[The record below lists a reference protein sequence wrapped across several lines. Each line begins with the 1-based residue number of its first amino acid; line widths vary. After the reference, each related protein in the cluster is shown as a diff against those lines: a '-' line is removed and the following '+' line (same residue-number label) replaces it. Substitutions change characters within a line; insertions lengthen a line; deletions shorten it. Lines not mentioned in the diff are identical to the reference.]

1 MRAMLFD
8 ILDHF
13 SPPFATLDQAS
24 RFLHELCGEFKVANL
39 SYWHIGLR
47 SAKPAQAMWV
57 STYPELYRATYLE
70 RGLQRTDPAFVMSYA
85 RLLPT
90 DWDAIHRLDGSRAVL
105 EAASAHHIRVR
116 GIAVPIRDETTGDSL
131 FNVNLDCPE
140 AEWRLRRNG
149 LARDFMVIGHVFHV
163 MMRGLVRGAEPLVD
177 LPRLSPREVDVMR
190 LAAQGYSAKRTA
202 LALGISPHSVRVH
215 LALARRRLKA
225 RNTAEAVAIALT
237 RGLLT

>member
-1 MRAMLFD
+1 MLFD

-24 RFLHELCGEFKVANL
+24 RFLHQLCGEFKVANL

-47 SAKPAQAMWV
+47 SAKPAQAIWV
-57 STYPELYRATYLE
+57 SIYPELYRATYLE
-70 RGLQRTDPAFVMSYA
+70 RGLQRTDPAFVLSFA

-105 EAASAHHIRVR
+105 EAASAHHIPVR

>member
-1 MRAMLFD
+1 
-8 ILDHF
+8 
-13 SPPFATLDQAS
+13 
-24 RFLHELCGEFKVANL
+24 
-39 SYWHIGLR
+39 
-47 SAKPAQAMWV
+47 
-57 STYPELYRATYLE
+57 
-70 RGLQRTDPAFVMSYA
+70 
-85 RLLPT
+85 
-90 DWDAIHRLDGSRAVL
+90 VL
-105 EAASAHHIRVR
+105 EAANAHRIPVR

>member
-1 MRAMLFD
+1 MLFD

-13 SPPFATLDQAS
+13 SSPFGDLDQAS
-24 RFLHELCGEFKVANL
+24 QFLHRLCGEFDVTNL
-39 SYWHIGLR
+39 SYWHIGVR
-47 SAKPAQAMWV
+47 SAKPAQAIWL
-57 STYPELYRATYLE
+57 STYPELYRTTYLE
-70 RGLQRTDPAFVMSYA
+70 RGLQRTDPAFVLSFA

-90 DWDAIHRLDGSRAVL
+90 DWDAIRRLDGSRAVL
-105 EAASAHHIRVR
+105 EAASVHRIPVR

-131 FNVNLDCPE
+131 FNVNLDCHE
-140 AEWRLRRNG
+140 DEWRQRRNV
-149 LARDFMVIGHVFHV
+149 LARDFMVIGHVYHV
-163 MMRGLVRGAEPLVD
+163 MMRGLVRGTEPLAE

-202 LALGISPHSVRVH
+202 LKLGISPHSVRVH
-215 LALARRRLKA
+215 LTLARRRLKA

>member
-1 MRAMLFD
+1 MLFD

-13 SPPFATLDQAS
+13 SSPFADLDQAS
-24 RFLHELCGEFKVANL
+24 QFLHGLRGEFDVTNL
-39 SYWHIGLR
+39 SYWHIGTR
-47 SAKPAQAMWV
+47 GTKPAQAIWL
-57 STYPELYRATYLE
+57 STYPEPYRTTYLE
-70 RGLQRTDPAFVMSYA
+70 RGLQRTDPAFVLSFA

-105 EAASAHHIRVR
+105 EAANAHRIPVR

-131 FNVNLDCPE
+131 FNVNLDCHE
-140 AEWRLRRNG
+140 AEWRLRRNA

-163 MMRGLVRGAEPLVD
+163 MMRGLVRGSEPLIE

-202 LALGISPHSVRVH
+202 LKLGISPHSVRVH
-215 LALARRRLKA
+215 LTLARRRLKA

>member
-1 MRAMLFD
+1 MSAMLFD

-13 SPPFATLDQAS
+13 SSPFADLDQAS
-24 RFLHELCGEFKVANL
+24 QFLHGLRGEFDVTNL
-39 SYWHIGLR
+39 SYWHIGTR
-47 SAKPAQAMWV
+47 GTKPAQAIWL
-57 STYPELYRATYLE
+57 STYPEPYRTTYLE
-70 RGLQRTDPAFVMSYA
+70 RGLQRTDPAFVLSFA

-105 EAASAHHIRVR
+105 EAANAHRIPVR

-131 FNVNLDCPE
+131 FNVNLDCHE
-140 AEWRLRRNG
+140 AEWKLRRNA

-163 MMRGLVRGAEPLVD
+163 MMRGLVRGSEPLIE

-202 LALGISPHSVRVH
+202 LKLGISPHSVRVH
-215 LALARRRLKA
+215 LTLARRRLKA

>member
-1 MRAMLFD
+1 MLFD

-13 SPPFATLDQAS
+13 SSPFADLDHAS
-24 RFLHELCGEFKVANL
+24 QFLHGLRGEFDVTNL
-39 SYWHIGLR
+39 SYWHIGTR
-47 SAKPAQAMWV
+47 GTKPAQAIWL
-57 STYPELYRATYLE
+57 STYPEPYRTTYLE
-70 RGLQRTDPAFVMSYA
+70 RGLQRTDPAFVLSFA

-105 EAASAHHIRVR
+105 EAANAHRIPVR

-131 FNVNLDCPE
+131 FNVNLDCHE
-140 AEWRLRRNG
+140 AEWKLRRNA

-163 MMRGLVRGAEPLVD
+163 MMRGLVRGSEPLIE

-202 LALGISPHSVRVH
+202 LKLGISPHSVRVH
-215 LALARRRLKA
+215 LTLARRRLKA

>member
-1 MRAMLFD
+1 MRAILFD

-13 SPPFATLDQAS
+13 SPPFANLEQANE
-24 RFLHELCGEFKVANL
+24 FLHQLCGEFEVANL
-39 SYWHIGLR
+39 SYWHIGMR
-47 SAKPAQAMWV
+47 GAKPAQAIWL
-57 STYPELYRATYLE
+57 STYPEPYRTTYLE
-70 RGLQRTDPAFVMSYA
+70 RGLQRTDPAFVLSFA

-105 EAASAHHIRVR
+105 EAASAHRIPVR

-131 FNVNLDCPE
+131 FNVNLDCHV
-140 AEWRLRRNG
+140 AEWKLRRNG

-163 MMRGLVRGAEPLVD
+163 MMRGLVRGSEPLVE

-202 LALGISPHSVRVH
+202 LKLGISPHSVRVH

>member
-1 MRAMLFD
+1 MLFD

-13 SPPFATLDQAS
+13 SSPFADLDQANQ
-24 RFLHELCGEFKVANL
+24 FLHRLCGEFDVANL
-39 SYWHIGLR
+39 SYWHIGTR
-47 SAKPAQAMWV
+47 GTKAAQAIWL
-57 STYPELYRATYLE
+57 STYPEPYRTTYLE
-70 RGLQRTDPAFVMSYA
+70 RGLQRTDPAFVLSFA

-105 EAASAHHIRVR
+105 EAANAHRIPVR

-140 AEWRLRRNG
+140 AEWRLRRNA

-163 MMRGLVRGAEPLVD
+163 MMRGLARGSEPLVE

-202 LALGISPHSVRVH
+202 LKLGISPHSVRVH
-215 LALARRRLKA
+215 LTFARRRLKA

>member
-13 SPPFATLDQAS
+13 SSPFADLDEAS
-24 RFLHELCGEFKVANL
+24 QFLHRLCGEFDVANL
-39 SYWHIGLR
+39 SYWHIGMR
-47 SAKPAQAMWV
+47 GAKPAQAIWL
-57 STYPELYRATYLE
+57 STYPEPYRTTYLE
-70 RGLQRTDPAFVMSYA
+70 RGLQRTDPAFVLSFA

-105 EAASAHHIRVR
+105 EAASVHRIPVR

-131 FNVNLDCPE
+131 FNVNLDCHE
-140 AEWRLRRNG
+140 GEWRQRRNV
-149 LARDFMVIGHVFHV
+149 LARDFMVIGHVYHV
-163 MMRGLVRGAEPLVD
+163 MMRGLVRGSEPLAE

-202 LALGISPHSVRVH
+202 LKLGISPHSVRVH
-215 LALARRRLKA
+215 LTLARRRLKA

>member
-1 MRAMLFD
+1 MLFD

-13 SPPFATLDQAS
+13 SSPFADLEQAGQ
-24 RFLHELCGEFKVANL
+24 FLHRLCGEFDVTNL
-39 SYWHIGLR
+39 SYWHIGMR
-47 SAKPAQAMWV
+47 GTKPAQAIWL
-57 STYPELYRATYLE
+57 STYPEPYRTTYLE
-70 RGLQRTDPAFVMSYA
+70 RGLQRTDPAFVLSFA

-105 EAASAHHIRVR
+105 EAANAHRIPVR

-131 FNVNLDCPE
+131 FNVNLDCRE
-140 AEWRLRRNG
+140 AEWSLRRNG

-163 MMRGLVRGAEPLVD
+163 MMRGLVRGSEPLVE

-202 LALGISPHSVRVH
+202 LKLGISPHSVRVH
-215 LALARRRLKA
+215 LTLARRRLKA

>member
-1 MRAMLFD
+1 MLFD

-13 SPPFATLDQAS
+13 SSPFADLDQAS
-24 RFLHELCGEFKVANL
+24 QFLHGLRGEFDVTNL
-39 SYWHIGLR
+39 SYWHIGTR
-47 SAKPAQAMWV
+47 GTKPAQAIWL
-57 STYPELYRATYLE
+57 STYPEPYRTTYLE
-70 RGLQRTDPAFVMSYA
+70 RGLQRTDPAFVLSFA

-105 EAASAHHIRVR
+105 EAANAHRIPVR

-131 FNVNLDCPE
+131 FNVNLDCHE
-140 AEWRLRRNG
+140 AEWKLRRNA

-163 MMRGLVRGAEPLVD
+163 MMRGLVRGSEPLIE

-202 LALGISPHSVRVH
+202 LKLGISPHSVRVH
-215 LALARRRLKA
+215 LTLARRRLKA

>member
-13 SPPFATLDQAS
+13 SPPFADLEQAS
-24 RFLHELCGEFKVANL
+24 QFLHQLCGEFEVANL

-47 SAKPAQAMWV
+47 GAKPAQAIWL
-57 STYPELYRATYLE
+57 STYPEPYRTTYLE
-70 RGLQRTDPAFVMSYA
+70 RGLQRTDPAFVLSFA

-105 EAASAHHIRVR
+105 EAASAHRIPVR

-131 FNVNLDCPE
+131 FNVNLDCHE
-140 AEWRLRRNG
+140 AEWKLRRNT

-163 MMRGLVRGAEPLVD
+163 MMRGLVRGSEPLVE

-202 LALGISPHSVRVH
+202 LKLGISPHSVRVH

>member
-1 MRAMLFD
+1 MLFD

-13 SPPFATLDQAS
+13 SSPFADLDQAS
-24 RFLHELCGEFKVANL
+24 QFLHGLRGEFDVTNL
-39 SYWHIGLR
+39 SYWHIGTR
-47 SAKPAQAMWV
+47 GTKPAQAIWL
-57 STYPELYRATYLE
+57 STYPEPYRTTYLK
-70 RGLQRTDPAFVMSYA
+70 RGLQRTDPAFVLSFA

-105 EAASAHHIRVR
+105 EAANAHRIPVR

-131 FNVNLDCPE
+131 FNVNLDCHE
-140 AEWRLRRNG
+140 AEWKLRRNA

-163 MMRGLVRGAEPLVD
+163 MMRGLVRGSEPLIE

-202 LALGISPHSVRVH
+202 LKLGISPHSVRVH
-215 LALARRRLKA
+215 LTLARRRLKA

>member
-1 MRAMLFD
+1 MLFD

-24 RFLHELCGEFKVANL
+24 RFLHQLCGEFKVANL

-47 SAKPAQAMWV
+47 GAKPAQAIWV
-57 STYPELYRATYLE
+57 STYPERYRATYLE
-70 RGLQRTDPAFVMSYA
+70 RGLQRTDPAFVLSFA

-105 EAASAHHIRVR
+105 EAASAHHIPVR

-131 FNVNLDCPE
+131 FNVNMGCPD
-140 AEWRLRRNG
+140 AEWRQRRNG

-163 MMRGLVRGAEPLVD
+163 MMRILVCGAEPLVD

-202 LALGISPHSVRVH
+202 LAFGISPHSVRVH

>member
-13 SPPFATLDQAS
+13 SSPFADLDQAS
-24 RFLHELCGEFKVANL
+24 QFLHRLCGEFDVANL
-39 SYWHIGLR
+39 SYWHIGMR
-47 SAKPAQAMWV
+47 GAKPAQAIWL
-57 STYPELYRATYLE
+57 STYPEPYRTTYLE
-70 RGLQRTDPAFVMSYA
+70 RGLQRTDPAFVLSFA

-105 EAASAHHIRVR
+105 EAANAHRIPVR

-131 FNVNLDCPE
+131 FNVNLDCHE
-140 AEWRLRRNG
+140 AEWRLRRNA

-163 MMRGLVRGAEPLVD
+163 MMRGLVRGSEPLVE

-202 LALGISPHSVRVH
+202 LKLGISPHSVRVH
-215 LALARRRLKA
+215 LTLARRRLKA

>member
-13 SPPFATLDQAS
+13 SSPFADLDQAS
-24 RFLHELCGEFKVANL
+24 QFLHGLRGEFDVTNL
-39 SYWHIGLR
+39 SYWHIGTR
-47 SAKPAQAMWV
+47 GTKPAQAIWL
-57 STYPELYRATYLE
+57 STYPEPYRTTYLE
-70 RGLQRTDPAFVMSYA
+70 RGLQRTDPAFVLSFA

-105 EAASAHHIRVR
+105 EAANAHRIPVR

-131 FNVNLDCPE
+131 FNVNLDCHE
-140 AEWRLRRNG
+140 AEWKLRRNA

-163 MMRGLVRGAEPLVD
+163 MMRGLVRGSEPLIE

-202 LALGISPHSVRVH
+202 LKLGISPHSVRVH
-215 LALARRRLKA
+215 LTLARRRLKA

>member
-1 MRAMLFD
+1 MLFD

-13 SPPFATLDQAS
+13 SSPFADLDQAS
-24 RFLHELCGEFKVANL
+24 QFLRRLCGEFDVTNL
-39 SYWHIGLR
+39 SYWHIGMR
-47 SAKPAQAMWV
+47 SAKPAQAIWL
-57 STYPELYRATYLE
+57 STYPEPYRATYLE
-70 RGLQRTDPAFVMSYA
+70 RGLQRTDPAFVLSFA

-90 DWDAIHRLDGSRAVL
+90 DWDAIHRLHGSRAVL
-105 EAASAHHIRVR
+105 EAANAHHIPVR

-131 FNVNLDCPE
+131 FNVNLDCP
-140 AEWRLRRNG
+140 AGEWSARRNL

-163 MMRGLVRGAEPLVD
+163 MMRGLVRGSEPLVE
-177 LPRLSPREVDVMR
+177 LPRLSPREVDVRR

-202 LALGISPHSVRVH
+202 LKLGISPHSVRVH
-215 LALARRRLKA
+215 LTLARRRLKA

>member
-1 MRAMLFD
+1 MLFD

-13 SPPFATLDQAS
+13 SSPFADLDQAS
-24 RFLHELCGEFKVANL
+24 QFLHGLRGEFDVTNL
-39 SYWHIGLR
+39 SYWHIGTR
-47 SAKPAQAMWV
+47 GTKPAQAIWL
-57 STYPELYRATYLE
+57 STYPEPYRTTYLE
-70 RGLQRTDPAFVMSYA
+70 RGLQRTDPAFVLSFA

-105 EAASAHHIRVR
+105 DAANAHRIPVR

-131 FNVNLDCPE
+131 FNVNLDCHE
-140 AEWRLRRNG
+140 AEWKLRRNA

-163 MMRGLVRGAEPLVD
+163 MMRGLVRGSEPLIE

-202 LALGISPHSVRVH
+202 LKLGISPHSVRVH
-215 LALARRRLKA
+215 LTLARRRLKA

>member
-1 MRAMLFD
+1 MLFD

-13 SPPFATLDQAS
+13 SPPFANLEQAS
-24 RFLHELCGEFKVANL
+24 QFLHQLCGEFEVANL
-39 SYWHIGLR
+39 SYWHIGMR
-47 SAKPAQAMWV
+47 GAKPAQAIWL
-57 STYPELYRATYLE
+57 STYPEPYRTTYLE
-70 RGLQRTDPAFVMSYA
+70 RGLQRTDPAFVLSFA

-105 EAASAHHIRVR
+105 EAASAHRIPVR

-131 FNVNLDCPE
+131 FNVNLDCHE
-140 AEWRLRRNG
+140 AEWRLRRNA

-163 MMRGLVRGAEPLVD
+163 MMRGLVRGSEPLVE

-202 LALGISPHSVRVH
+202 LKLGISPHSVRVH

>member
-1 MRAMLFD
+1 MLFD

-13 SPPFATLDQAS
+13 SPPFANLEQAS
-24 RFLHELCGEFKVANL
+24 QFLHQLCGEFEVANL
-39 SYWHIGLR
+39 SYWHIGMR
-47 SAKPAQAMWV
+47 GAKPAQAIWL
-57 STYPELYRATYLE
+57 STYPEPYRTTYLE
-70 RGLQRTDPAFVMSYA
+70 RGLQRTDPAFVLSFA

-105 EAASAHHIRVR
+105 EAASAHRIPVR

-131 FNVNLDCPE
+131 FNVNLDCHE
-140 AEWRLRRNG
+140 AEWRLRRNA

-163 MMRGLVRGAEPLVD
+163 MMRGLVRGSEPLVE
-177 LPRLSPREVDVMR
+177 LPRLSPREVDVMQ

-202 LALGISPHSVRVH
+202 LKLGISPHSVRVH

>member
-1 MRAMLFD
+1 MKAMLFD

-13 SPPFATLDQAS
+13 SPPFGTLEQAS
-24 RFLHELCGEFKVANL
+24 RFLHQLCGEFDVANL
-39 SYWHIGLR
+39 SYWHIACAAPNRPRR
-47 SAKPAQAMWV
+47 SGSHLSGTYR
-57 STYPELYRATYLE
+57 STYIE
-70 RGLQRTDPAFVMSYA
+70 RGLQRTDPAFVLSFA

-105 EAASAHHIRVR
+105 EAASTHRIPVR
-116 GIAVPIRDETTGDSL
+116 GIAVPIRDETTGDRL
-131 FNVNLDCPE
+131 FNVNLDCDE
-140 AEWRLRRNG
+140 AEWRQRRNG
-149 LARDFMVIGHVFHV
+149 LAQEFMVIGHVFHV
-163 MMRGLVRGAEPLVD
+163 MMRGLVRGAEPLVE

-190 LAAQGYSAKRTA
+190 LAAQGYSAKRAA

-215 LALARRRLKA
+215 LTLARRRLKA

>member
-1 MRAMLFD
+1 MLFD

-13 SPPFATLDQAS
+13 SSPFADLDQAS
-24 RFLHELCGEFKVANL
+24 QFLHGLRGEFDVTNL
-39 SYWHIGLR
+39 SYWHIGTR
-47 SAKPAQAMWV
+47 GTKPAQAIWL
-57 STYPELYRATYLE
+57 STYPEPYRTTYLE
-70 RGLQRTDPAFVMSYA
+70 RGLQRTDPAFVLSFA

-90 DWDAIHRLDGSRAVL
+90 DWDAIHPLDGSRAVL
-105 EAASAHHIRVR
+105 EAANAHRIPVR

-131 FNVNLDCPE
+131 FNVNLDCHE
-140 AEWRLRRNG
+140 AEWRLRRNA

-163 MMRGLVRGAEPLVD
+163 MMRGLVRGSEPLIE

-202 LALGISPHSVRVH
+202 LKLGISPHSVRVH
-215 LALARRRLKA
+215 LTLARRRLKA

>member
-1 MRAMLFD
+1 MLFD

-13 SPPFATLDQAS
+13 SSPFADLDEAS
-24 RFLHELCGEFKVANL
+24 QFLHRLCGEFDVANL
-39 SYWHIGLR
+39 SYWHIGMR
-47 SAKPAQAMWV
+47 GAKPAQAIWL
-57 STYPELYRATYLE
+57 STYPEPYRTTYLE
-70 RGLQRTDPAFVMSYA
+70 RGLQRTDPAFVLSFA

-105 EAASAHHIRVR
+105 EAASVHRIPVR

-131 FNVNLDCPE
+131 FNVNLDCHE
-140 AEWRLRRNG
+140 GEWRQRRNV
-149 LARDFMVIGHVFHV
+149 LARDFMVIGHVYHV
-163 MMRGLVRGAEPLVD
+163 MMRGLVRGSEPLAE

-202 LALGISPHSVRVH
+202 LKLGISPHSVRVH
-215 LALARRRLKA
+215 LTLARRRLKA

>member
-1 MRAMLFD
+1 MLFD

-13 SPPFATLDQAS
+13 SSPFADLDQAS
-24 RFLHELCGEFKVANL
+24 QFLHGLRGEFDVTNL
-39 SYWHIGLR
+39 SYWHIGMR
-47 SAKPAQAMWV
+47 GTKPAQAIWL
-57 STYPELYRATYLE
+57 STYPEPYRTTYLE
-70 RGLQRTDPAFVMSYA
+70 RGLQRTDPAFVLSFA

-105 EAASAHHIRVR
+105 EAANAHRIPVR

-131 FNVNLDCPE
+131 FNVNLDCHE
-140 AEWRLRRNG
+140 AEWKLRRNA

-163 MMRGLVRGAEPLVD
+163 MMRGLVRGSEPLIE

-202 LALGISPHSVRVH
+202 LKLGISPHSVRVH
-215 LALARRRLKA
+215 LTLARRRLKA

>member
-1 MRAMLFD
+1 MRG
-8 ILDHF
+8 
-13 SPPFATLDQAS
+13 T
-24 RFLHELCGEFKVANL
+24 
-39 SYWHIGLR
+39 
-47 SAKPAQAMWV
+47 KPAQAIWL
-57 STYPELYRATYLE
+57 STYPEPYRNTYLE
-70 RGLQRTDPAFVMSYA
+70 RGLQRTDPAFVLSFA

-105 EAASAHHIRVR
+105 EAANAHRIPVR

-131 FNVNLDCPE
+131 FNVNLDCHE
-140 AEWRLRRNG
+140 AEWKLRRNA

-163 MMRGLVRGAEPLVD
+163 MMRGLVRGSEPLVE

-202 LALGISPHSVRVH
+202 LKLGISPHSVRVH
-215 LALARRRLKA
+215 LTLARRRLKA

-237 RGLLT
+237 RGLLTDGIGR

>member
-1 MRAMLFD
+1 MLFD

-13 SPPFATLDQAS
+13 SSPFADLDQAS
-24 RFLHELCGEFKVANL
+24 QFLHGLRGEFDVTNL
-39 SYWHIGLR
+39 SYWHIGTR
-47 SAKPAQAMWV
+47 GTKPAQAIWL
-57 STYPELYRATYLE
+57 STYPEPYRTTYLE
-70 RGLQRTDPAFVMSYA
+70 RGLQRTDPAFVLSFA

-105 EAASAHHIRVR
+105 EAASAHQIPVR

-131 FNVNLDCPE
+131 FNVNLDCHE
-140 AEWRLRRNG
+140 AEWRLRRNA

-163 MMRGLVRGAEPLVD
+163 MMRGLVRGSEPLIE

-202 LALGISPHSVRVH
+202 LKLGISPHSVRVH
-215 LALARRRLKA
+215 LTLARRRLKA

>member
-1 MRAMLFD
+1 MLFD

-24 RFLHELCGEFKVANL
+24 RFLHQLCGEFKVANL

-47 SAKPAQAMWV
+47 SAKPAQAIWV

-70 RGLQRTDPAFVMSYA
+70 RGLQRTDPAFVLSFA

-105 EAASAHHIRVR
+105 EAASAHHIPV
-116 GIAVPIRDETTGDSL
+116 
-131 FNVNLDCPE
+131 
-140 AEWRLRRNG
+140 
-149 LARDFMVIGHVFHV
+149 
-163 MMRGLVRGAEPLVD
+163 RGLVRGAEPLVD

>member
-1 MRAMLFD
+1 MLFD

-13 SPPFATLDQAS
+13 SSPFADLDEAS
-24 RFLHELCGEFKVANL
+24 QFLHRLCGEFDVANL
-39 SYWHIGLR
+39 SYWHIGMR
-47 SAKPAQAMWV
+47 GAKPAQAIWL
-57 STYPELYRATYLE
+57 STYPEPYRTTYLE
-70 RGLQRTDPAFVMSYA
+70 RGLQRTDPAFVLSFA

-105 EAASAHHIRVR
+105 EAASVHRIPVR
-116 GIAVPIRDETTGDSL
+116 GIAVPICDETTGDSL
-131 FNVNLDCPE
+131 FNVNLDCHE
-140 AEWRLRRNG
+140 GEWRQRRNV
-149 LARDFMVIGHVFHV
+149 LARDFMVIGHVYHV
-163 MMRGLVRGAEPLVD
+163 MMRGLVRGSEPLAE

-202 LALGISPHSVRVH
+202 LKLGISPHSVRVH
-215 LALARRRLKA
+215 LTLARRRLKA